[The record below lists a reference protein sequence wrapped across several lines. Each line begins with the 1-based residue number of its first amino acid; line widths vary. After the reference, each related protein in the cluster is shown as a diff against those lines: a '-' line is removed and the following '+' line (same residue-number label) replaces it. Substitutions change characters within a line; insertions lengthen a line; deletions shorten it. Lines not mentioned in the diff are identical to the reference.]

1 MATVNKAEIALELGR
16 AMQEMRNK
24 TRQSIQQRMK
34 ENNMNLS
41 FEMLEVLSCLWRND
55 GINQQEIADITL
67 KDKSSMTYLIDN
79 LVKREMVKRVEDGND
94 RRNKLIYLSDQ
105 AKNLKEQL
113 YPWATEVY
121 AVATEDIDADDL
133 TNCLNL
139 INKMVGNLP

>member
-1 MATVNKAEIALELGR
+1 MATTNKAEIALELGR

-41 FEMLEVLSCLWRND
+41 FEMLEVLSCLWRKD

-79 LVKREMVKRVEDGND
+79 LVKRELVKRVEDGND

-105 AKNLKEQL
+105 ARNLKEQL
-113 YPWATEVY
+113 YPWATELY
-121 AVATEDIDADDL
+121 TVATEDIDADEL
-133 TNCLNL
+133 TTCLNL

>member
-24 TRQSIQQRMK
+24 TRQSIQLRMK

-41 FEMLEVLSCLWRND
+41 FEMLEVLSCLWRKD

-113 YPWATEVY
+113 YPWATELY
-121 AVATEDIDADDL
+121 AVATQDIDADEL
-133 TNCLNL
+133 TTCLNL